1 MLTETQRP
9 KDKFDVTVIL
19 NVHDE
24 RKYITRTLLSLEEAA
39 KYARSYGISVEIVV
53 VLDKPAPGMREWL
66 RNADLSAFA
75 GSSRH
80 VVEFGSL
87 GLARN
92 HGLDAANG
100 TYIMTADADDL
111 VSFNYI
117 SNFFF
122 AIKKQSGNTIC
133 FPQYYYSFGE
143 LFHIYKIKNLED
155 VSPLTFIDHHPY
167 VSRIFCLRSL
177 ALDIRFEDLR
187 LSKGYAYEDWHFNI
201 TAVTRGIDLVAV
213 PDTIIFYRQRKSGL
227 MRNADAVSAR
237 VTPPSPFFKPKT
249 YLGICGPYVER
260 LRDGRRR
267 YDEEADVRRE
277 FLASRTLRELT
288 ISATSL
294 EPGIDLPGATRI
306 YAYANA
312 NGDTRPG
319 ACYYQACQIIGDATF
334 TDVLMVP
341 FLSPGGGEKFILGV
355 INTLA
360 RLDPSRRLLV
370 IAGQASQGR
379 DWSDQLPPNAVYL
392 DLFTIYRNLGEAQR
406 QVATLR
412 ILQSVARGAVVHLKS
427 CAFVSE
433 FIRRFGFLLED
444 MRLVYYRFCDAV
456 SKLDEGWVRRGY
468 EWDFISEWGELFD
481 TIITDHSD
489 LAWSDSR
496 LLDMLAPKY
505 RTLSLP
511 AMPPSGMPQIAGRRE
526 TRKLLWAS
534 RLDEQ
539 KRPDLL
545 PIIAEKLKKA
555 KLNVSI
561 FVYGSPVIDSFDVKL
576 LGGHSNLHYFGPF
589 NGFQQLPYRDCDGL
603 LYTSSFDGLPNIILE
618 AMAAGLVVF
627 APDIGGISEAV
638 NVKTGFLI
646 PNELDDVD
654 LASAYVAAIQRFYK
668 ADTDRTALRLAA
680 QNHILTKHHPDVFTK
695 DVAQLFGLDTAG
707 AAVRSL
713 TNRATERTI
722 QPSDA

>member
-1 MLTETQRP
+1 M
-9 KDKFDVTVIL
+9 
-19 NVHDE
+19 
-24 RKYITRTLLSLEEAA
+24 
-39 KYARSYGISVEIVV
+39 
-53 VLDKPAPGMREWL
+53 
-66 RNADLSAFA
+66 
-75 GSSRH
+75 
-80 VVEFGSL
+80 
-87 GLARN
+87 
-92 HGLDAANG
+92 
-100 TYIMTADADDL
+100 
-111 VSFNYI
+111 
-117 SNFFF
+117 
-122 AIKKQSGNTIC
+122 
-133 FPQYYYSFGE
+133 
-143 LFHIYKIKNLED
+143 FHIYKIKNLED

-213 PDTIIFYRQRKSGL
+213 PDTIIFYRQRKTGL

-294 EPGIDLPGATRI
+294 EPGIDLPGANRI

-545 PIIAEKLKKA
+545 PIIADKLKKA

-638 NVKTGFLI
+638 NAKTGFLI

-654 LASAYVAAIQRFYK
+654 LASAYVAAIERFYK